1 MPPQSPAAVLPM
13 PMPAPV
19 PVPVPSRGVGTV
31 MAGPGGH
38 EFVNANPSR
47 DGRKPQQP
55 GGEPGR
61 ER

>member
-1 MPPQSPAAVLPM
+1 MPPHSPAAALPM
-13 PMPAPV
+13 PMPR
-19 PVPVPSRGVGTV
+19 SGVGTV
-31 MAGPGGH
+31 TAGPGGH
-38 EFVNANPSR
+38 AFVNANPSL